1 VRPLDQQPNPTLP
14 DSKANQ
20 KSPSEE
26 ELDLLVRMVEI
37 PSPSHHEAKLSAY
50 LVDSLKARG
59 FHAYQDNVSNA
70 VGILGS
76 GEKTIVLLGHMDTVP
91 GDIRVRIEEGK
102 LFGRGAV
109 DAKGPLACFIS
120 AASRL
125 RDEVNHLNKKI
136 ILVAAVEEEAATSRG
151 AHEALRM
158 FKSPNFCII
167 GEPSSWDAVTL
178 GYKGRLLLDYELEI
192 PMKHTAAQGKLVC
205 EETIDFWNQIK
216 AWCHPLNEG
225 KGRFETIDCTIR
237 SFNSENN
244 GIHERAKVK
253 LGFRLPVHFPL
264 KEFKIFLVEAAGA
277 AQLNFSGEE
286 VAVRMGKSNP
296 LVKSFL
302 QSIRA
307 HQGSPKFKVK
317 TGTSDMNV
325 VAPQWN
331 CPLLAYGPGDSSLDH
346 TPHEHI
352 EIEEYGK
359 SIDVLESVLRT
370 I

>member
-1 VRPLDQQPNPTLP
+1 MAGRKIP
-14 DSKANQ
+14 SK
-20 KSPSEE
+20 E
-26 ELDLLVRMVEI
+26 ELDLLVKMVDI

-50 LVDSLKARG
+50 LVDALKARG
-59 FHAYQDNVSNA
+59 FHAYQDAVCNA
-70 VGILGS
+70 IGMLGS

-125 RDEVNHLNKKI
+125 RNQVDHLNKKI
-136 ILVAAVEEEAATSRG
+136 ILIAAVEEEAATSRG
-151 AHEALRM
+151 AHEALRTIP
-158 FKSPNFCII
+158 SPNFCLI
-167 GEPSSWDAVTL
+167 GEPSSWDAITL

-216 AWCHPLNEG
+216 AWCQPLNEG
-225 KGRFETIDCTIR
+225 KGRFETVDPSIR

-244 GIHERAKVK
+244 GIYERAKVK
-253 LGFRLPVHFPL
+253 LGFRLPVDFPL
-264 KEFKIFLVEAAGA
+264 EKFKNFLIEAAGS

-286 VAVRMGKSNP
+286 IAVRMGKSNP

-325 VAPQWN
+325 VAPKWN
-331 CPLLAYGPGDSSLDH
+331 CPMLAYGPGDSSLDH

-359 SIDVLESVLRT
+359 SIDVLESVLR
-370 I
+370 IL

>member
-1 VRPLDQQPNPTLP
+1 MSTLDQQPNSTITN
-14 DSKANQ
+14 SKADR
-20 KSPSEE
+20 KSPTKE
-26 ELDLLVRMVEI
+26 ELDLLVNMVEI

-59 FHAYQDNVSNA
+59 FHAYQDDVANA
-70 VGILGS
+70 VGIIGS
-76 GEKTIVLLGHMDTVP
+76 GEKTIILLGHMDTVP

-109 DAKGPLACFIS
+109 DAKGPLACFIC

-125 RDEVNHLNKKI
+125 RGEVDNLNKKI
-136 ILVAAVEEEAATSRG
+136 ILIAAVEEEAATSRG

-158 FKSPNFCII
+158 FQSPNFCLI
-167 GEPSSWDAVTL
+167 GEPSSWDAITL
-178 GYKGRLLLDYELEI
+178 GYKGRLLMDYELKI

-216 AWCHPLNEG
+216 DWCQTLNDG
-225 KGRFETIDCTIR
+225 KGRFETVDPTIR

-244 GIHERAKVK
+244 GIYERAKVK
-253 LGFRLPVHFPL
+253 LGFRLPVDFPL
-264 KEFKIFLVEAAGA
+264 EDFTNFLLEAAGA

-286 VAVRMGKSNP
+286 IAVRTGKSNP

-325 VAPQWN
+325 VALQWN

-359 SIDVLESVLRT
+359 SINVLESVLRT